1 MKFEEKLRQFLSKK
15 YAHVGLAHKELNISR
30 VQLSMYLNGRAKPG
44 FQVLQQLSKMGCDI
58 DWLINDEIEEAAG
71 TEKPE
76 VQEKTEI
83 PEKPEVPEKPD
94 INEKL
99 VDIIRE
105 LVKNNPDRRLTD

>member
-15 YAHVGLAHKELNISR
+15 YAHVGLAFTELKVSR

-44 FQVLQQLSKMGCDI
+44 FQVLQELAKMGCDI
-58 DWLINDEIEEAAG
+58 NWLVNDEIEEPAS
-71 TEKPE
+71 K
-76 VQEKTEI
+76 
-83 PEKPEVPEKPD
+83 EKPEVPEKTD

-105 LVKNNPDRRLTD
+105 LVKNNPGTKEKL